1 MNTLLWGPGT
11 LNAGQVLQMFLHFT
25 MLSLL
30 AVGGA
35 LTTAPEMQRYL
46 VGEKGWLTDAQFTA
60 SVALG
65 QAAPGPNLLFVAVI
79 GFNCAGL
86 MGVLACLVGTLL
98 PSTTVALA
106 ATRWGHRHQ
115 QSRWLQAFTVG
126 MAPLTIGLLAATAW
140 ILLQPAGLAPATL
153 ALFVGSVVLM
163 LRTRLSPMW
172 LIAAGAIAG
181 VLGWV

>member
-1 MNTLLWGPGT
+1 MWGPDT
-11 LNAGQVLQMFLHFT
+11 LTQAQLLQLFLHFT

-35 LTTAPEMQRYL
+35 LTTAPEMQRWL

-65 QAAPGPNLLFVAVI
+65 QAAPGPNLLFVAVL

-98 PSTTVALA
+98 PSTTVALTA
-106 ATRWGHRHQ
+106 ARFGHRHKEL
-115 QSRWLQAFTVG
+115 RWLQAFTVG

-140 ILLQPAGLAPATL
+140 ILLQPAGLAPTTLLLFAAT
-153 ALFVGSVVLM
+153 VILM
-163 LRTRLSPMW
+163 LRTRISPMW
-172 LIAAGAIAG
+172 LIAAGALAG
-181 VLGWV
+181 VMGWV